1 MIKEIDRGNG
11 LTELIVEG
19 EEDESERICKTDEPN
34 FSNLHDTAAGI
45 MHRNKSTV
53 KGCYCG
59 RDGIT
64 VVFDRLLRS
73 GREPGGHK

>member
-1 MIKEIDRGNG
+1 MKIIEINRGNG

-53 KGCYCG
+53 KGCYCD
-59 RDGIT
+59 RDGVSI
-64 VVFDRLLRS
+64 VLDRLLCG
-73 GREPGGHK
+73 GRKNKK

>member
-19 EEDESERICKTDEPN
+19 KEDESERIYKTDEPHRGD
-34 FSNLHDTAAGI
+34 LPDAAANKLY
-45 MHRNKSTV
+45 RNKSTV

-59 RDGIT
+59 RDGIIT
-64 VVFDRLLRS
+64 VFDRLLCS
-73 GREPGGHK
+73 GREDKK

>member
-1 MIKEIDRGNG
+1 MIKEIYRGNG

-34 FSNLHDTAAGI
+34 FGNLHDTAAGI
-45 MHRNKSTV
+45 MHRNKGTV

-59 RDGIT
+59 RNGST
-64 VVFDRLLRS
+64 VVLNRLLCS
-73 GREPGGHK
+73 GREDKK